1 MATASERNG
10 AKGGVARRSNP
21 FDGETAWANSSYA
34 AFSGGRLVRAT
45 SGERAA
51 PLEEFVHDSFRSLVL
66 NPKFSC
72 VGAKSALQR
81 GGYRFGLYDSLS
93 SPGTTAGLARDLFEF
108 VEDQP
113 FLEGEFTT
121 FVASFGGPITADERQ
136 FEKLLWAQLQ
146 KLHEEDRPH
155 HSWAPAVSPDPE
167 DSNFAFSFAGRAFFV
182 VGLHPGASRF
192 ARRFAWPTLIFNSHE
207 QFQKLREQGRFGRLR
222 EAIRAREM
230 DLQGDLNPNLGD
242 FGEFPEARQYS
253 GRPVEEDWRC
263 PFHHGP
269 PAAPEGEEG

>member
-10 AKGGVARRSNP
+10 AKRGVARRLNP
-21 FDGETAWANSSYA
+21 FDGEPALESSSYA
-34 AFSGGRLVRAT
+34 AFADGRLVRVP
-45 SGERAA
+45 SQERAA
-51 PLEEFVHDSFRSLVL
+51 PLQEFVHDSFRSLVL

-72 VGAKSALQR
+72 VGAKSAVRR
-81 GGYRFGLYDSLS
+81 GGYRFGLYDSLG
-93 SPGTTAGLARDLFEF
+93 SPGTTSGLARDLFEF

-121 FVASFGGPITADERQ
+121 FVASFGGPVTADEGQ

-146 KLHEEDRPH
+146 RLHEKDRVH
-155 HSWAPAVSPDPE
+155 HPWDPAVSPDPK

-192 ARRFAWPTLIFNSHE
+192 ARRFAWPTLIFNTHE
-207 QFQKLREQGRFGRLR
+207 QFQKLREEGRFGRLR
-222 EAIRAREM
+222 EVIRAREIA
-230 DLQGDLNPNLGD
+230 LQGDLNPNLGD

-253 GRPVEEDWRC
+253 GRPAEEDWRC
-263 PFHHGP
+263 PFHPGP
-269 PAAPEGEEG
+269 SAEGEEG

>member
-10 AKGGVARRSNP
+10 AKGAVSRRPNP
-21 FDGETAWANSSYA
+21 FDGEAALENSSYA
-34 AFSGGRLVRAT
+34 AFSDGKLTRVP
-45 SGERAA
+45 SQERAA
-51 PLEEFVHDSFRSLVL
+51 PLQEFVHDSFRSLVL

-72 VGAKSALQR
+72 VGAKSALR
-81 GGYRFGLYDSLS
+81 RDGYRFGLYDSLG

-113 FLEGEFTT
+113 SLESEFTT

-146 KLHEEDRPH
+146 RLHEEDRPH

-192 ARRFAWPTLIFNSHE
+192 ARRFAWPTLIFNAHE
-207 QFQKLREQGRFGRLR
+207 QFQKLREEGRFVRLR
-222 EAIRAREM
+222 EVIRERELN
-230 DLQGDLNPNLGD
+230 LQGDLNPNLGD

-253 GRPVEEDWRC
+253 GRPAEEDWRC
-263 PFHHGP
+263 PFHTEA
-269 PAAPEGEEG
+269 PAEGEEG

>member
-10 AKGGVARRSNP
+10 AREGAARRPNP
-21 FDGETAWANSSYA
+21 FDGEAARENSSYA
-34 AFSGGRLVRAT
+34 AFREGRLVRSA
-45 SGERAA
+45 SGERAG
-51 PLEEFVHDSFRSLVL
+51 PVQEFVHDSFRSLVL
-66 NPKFSC
+66 NPRFSC
-72 VGAKSALQR
+72 VGAKSAVRR
-81 GGYRFGLYDSLS
+81 GGYRFGLYESMG

-113 FLEGEFTT
+113 SLESEFTT
-121 FVASFGGPITADERQ
+121 FVASFRGPITPDEGQ

-146 KLHEEDRPH
+146 RLHEEDRQH
-155 HSWAPAVSPDPE
+155 HPWDPAVNADPE

-192 ARRFAWPTLIFNSHE
+192 ARRFAWPTLVFNTHE
-207 QFQKLREQGRFGRLR
+207 QFQKLREEGRFGRLR
-222 EAIRAREM
+222 DVIRARELI
-230 DLQGDLNPNLGD
+230 LQGELNPNLSD

-263 PFHHGP
+263 PFHPGGS
-269 PAAPEGEEG
+269 AEGEEG

>member
-10 AKGGVARRSNP
+10 AKGGVARRPNP
-21 FDGETAWANSSYA
+21 FDGEAARENSSYA
-34 AFSGGRLVRAT
+34 AFSDGRLLQVP
-45 SGERAA
+45 SQERAA
-51 PLEEFVHDSFRSLVL
+51 SLQEFVHDSFRALVL

-72 VGAKSALQR
+72 VGAKSALRR
-81 GGYRFGLYDSLS
+81 GGYRFGLYDSLD
-93 SPGTTAGLARDLFEF
+93 SPGATAGLARDLFEF

-113 FLEGEFTT
+113 SLEGEFTT

-146 KLHEEDRPH
+146 RLHEEDRPH

-192 ARRFAWPTLIFNSHE
+192 ARRFAWPTLIFNAHE
-207 QFQKLREQGRFGRLR
+207 QFEKLREEGRFGRLR
-222 EAIRAREM
+222 DVIRARDM
-230 DLQGDLNPNLGD
+230 NLQGDLNPNLSD

-253 GRPVEEDWRC
+253 GRPAEEDWRC
-263 PFHHGP
+263 PFHPG
-269 PAAPEGEEG
+269 ASAEGEEG